1 MSRSVATP
9 ARSETAPPPGPVL
22 FARYAYPPN
31 ALGLCGPEDATALL
45 QSSLADADAELREL
59 ARGFEGAYP
68 YLRLIG
74 ESNEIADPLDRRVVE
89 GYWLGN
95 RLTDSVPVR
104 SLHRD
109 LDDRFRGRMSRR
121 AWSWLEATLSG
132 GARPNHAFHVLEIFP
147 RAGLMRTGQADRVLE
162 TMDACRIR
170 WGRVLEVAGDQLVV
184 AARHLELVDGRLALG
199 PERIESVSAWRSERG
214 PLDGVRAGDDVSLHW
229 AWACD
234 RLSPPQRRSLAAWTR
249 AALRQANATT

>member
-1 MSRSVATP
+1 MATSTAQRTDNGEAVA
-9 ARSETAPPPGPVL
+9 SGPVL

-31 ALGLCGPEDATALL
+31 ALGLCGPEDAAALL
-45 QSSLADADAELREL
+45 QSSLADADREIRDL

-68 YLRLIG
+68 YLRLIS
-74 ESNEIADPLDRRVVE
+74 ESNEIGDPLDRRVVE

-95 RLTDSVPVR
+95 RLTDAVGVR
-104 SLHRD
+104 ALHRD
-109 LDDRFRGRMSRR
+109 LDERFRGRMSRT

-132 GARPNHAFHVLEIFP
+132 SVRPNHAFHVLEIFP
-147 RAGLMRTGQADRVLE
+147 RAGLLRSGQADRVLE

-170 WGRVLEVAGDQLVV
+170 WGRVLEVADDRLVV
-184 AARHLELVDGRLALG
+184 ASRHLRQVDGRLQLG
-199 PERIESVSAWRSERG
+199 AEEVESVSAWRSTRG
-214 PLDGVRAGDDVSLHW
+214 PLDGVQVGDIVSLHW

-234 RLSPPQRRSLAAWTR
+234 RLSPRQRRSLAGWTG